1 MPFQI
6 FHSGCALLSALRVF
20 NDTLENESAP
30 LHVMCVDVAK
40 LATAVS
46 EFTALLESQFQ
57 FDGAI
62 AEVMDAEKNCAR
74 RKRQYC
80 TKGATQQTLGTLA
93 DTNRHKQTLTDSN
106 RHNRH

>member
-1 MPFQI
+1 MPLQI

-20 NDTLENESAP
+20 HDTLENESAP

-62 AEVMDAEKNCAR
+62 AEVMDAEKKMRAAQKAVLYQR
-74 RKRQYC
+74 R
-80 TKGATQQTLGTLA
+80 
-93 DTNRHKQTLTDSN
+93 DTTYIRNTSRH
-106 RHNRH
+106 